1 LSAVLDFDF
10 IPDPACGL
18 ADRKMIVLQF
28 ATKPFKPLVIPKP
41 GIGEESV

>member
-1 LSAVLDFDF
+1 
-10 IPDPACGL
+10 
-18 ADRKMIVLQF
+18 MIVLQF